1 MQEHY
6 QVTTHCRHRDSVGK
20 SLQRLRCRAS
30 DDVVGTFLGISG
42 CFLIALAGELAY
54 ITSVSLLVRLTSLLA
69 HIKLNL
75 GTS

>member
-1 MQEHY
+1 MREHY
-6 QVTTHCRHRDSVGK
+6 QVTTHCRPRDRVGK
-20 SLQRLRCRAS
+20 SLQPLRCRAS
-30 DDVVGTFLGISG
+30 HDDVGTLLAISG

-75 GTS
+75 GAD